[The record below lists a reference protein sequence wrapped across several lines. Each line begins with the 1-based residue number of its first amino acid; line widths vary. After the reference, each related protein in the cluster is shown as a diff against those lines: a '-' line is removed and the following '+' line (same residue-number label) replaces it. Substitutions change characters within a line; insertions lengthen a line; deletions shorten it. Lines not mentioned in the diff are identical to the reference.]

1 MTSLRYHP
9 VVQRLK
15 IRATKVS
22 DWVAQKLKDSK
33 PWFRRMLLLLR
44 PSELP
49 TAAVGSDGRYV
60 LEEEFA
66 RGSTGILYRARDV
79 RLDRNVA
86 LKQLFSHR
94 RGEVETLERFR
105 KQAHVLASLAH
116 PNIIHVFDF
125 IEEAG
130 NSWIAMELVN
140 GESLEKRLSDGPLS
154 VEETVRRGIE
164 IADAIGYAH
173 KTGVIHRNLIPGN
186 VLVDGKDRCKISNFG
201 IATAPDPAS
210 SDKSEEMHNSPALM
224 SPEQANG
231 DELDERADIYA
242 LGVSL
247 FLMTTGTV
255 PFKGDAREVVD
266 QVMSEQ
272 PPSPQSLNP
281 AVPESLDALILSMMA
296 KAPSDRPQSMAEVK
310 AALKKVL

>member
-15 IRATKVS
+15 IRATKAS
-22 DWVAQKLKDSK
+22 NWIAQKLKDAK
-33 PWFRRMLLLLR
+33 PWFRRMLLFLR

-49 TAAVGSDGRYV
+49 TAAIGSDGRYV
-60 LEEEFA
+60 LEREFA

-94 RGEVETLERFR
+94 RGETETLERFR

-140 GESLEKRLSDGPLS
+140 GESLEKRLMDGPLS
-154 VEETVRRGIE
+154 IEETVRRGSE
-164 IADAIGYAH
+164 IADALAYAH
-173 KTGVIHRNLIPGN
+173 KTGVIHRNLNPGN
-186 VLVDGKDRCKISNFG
+186 VLVDGKGRCKISNFG
-201 IATAPDPAS
+201 IAKAPDPGGN
-210 SDKSEEMHNSPALM
+210 DNTEQMHDSPSLM

-231 DELDERADIYA
+231 DELDERADVYA

-247 FLMTTGTV
+247 FLMITGTV
-255 PFKGDAREVVD
+255 PFKGNAREIVD
-266 QVMSEQ
+266 QVLSEE
-272 PPSPQSLNP
+272 PPSPRGLNP
-281 AVPESLDALILSMMA
+281 AVPEALDALILKMMA
-296 KAPSDRPQSMAEVK
+296 KDPSDRPQSMAEVK
-310 AALKKVL
+310 AALEEMH

>member
-1 MTSLRYHP
+1 M
-9 VVQRLK
+9 K
-15 IRATKVS
+15 IRAAKVS
-22 DWVAQKLKDSK
+22 DWVAQKLKDVK
-33 PWFRRMLLLLR
+33 PWFRRMLLFLR

-49 TAAVGSDGRYV
+49 TAAVGADGRYV

-94 RGEVETLERFR
+94 RGESETLERFR

-154 VEETVRRGIE
+154 VEETVRRGNE
-164 IADAIGYAH
+164 IADALGYAH
-173 KTGVIHRNLIPGN
+173 KTGVVHRNLNPGN

-201 IATAPDPAS
+201 IATAPDPGGNGKA
-210 SDKSEEMHNSPALM
+210 EEMHDSPALM

-231 DELDERADIYA
+231 DELDERADVYA

-255 PFKGDAREVVD
+255 PFRGNAREIVD
-266 QVMSEQ
+266 QVLTEE
-272 PPSPQSLNP
+272 PPSPRSLNP
-281 AVPESLDALILSMMA
+281 AVPEALDALILKMMA
-296 KAPSDRPQSMAEVK
+296 KDPSDRPQSMAEVK
-310 AALKKVL
+310 AALKELN